1 MIFYILH
8 LKLKKIQRQLENNTK
23 VTPTTMTVLEKENEE
38 GLKPEKTNNYGAQVV
53 QVNIPENLVILK

>member
-38 GLKPEKTNNYGAQVV
+38 KSQRLKSWGK
-53 QVNIPENLVILK
+53 

>member
-8 LKLKKIQRQLENNTK
+8 LKLKQIQRQLENSTK

-38 GLKPEKTNNYGAQVV
+38 KSQRLKSWGK
-53 QVNIPENLVILK
+53 